1 MRIVIILPFFFFAKM
16 QFLKTFVIITL
27 CFSVDLLLLIF
38 LQPNIV
44 SRRSTD
50 SRQIWHKRVFL
61 PVLEKDDF
69 WKIQKPD
76 HDGQKHRKIGHF
88 FTPAVTF
95 SLRVTN
101 KKSYHLGCHSFQKMS
116 LWQSRTDR
124 FFQSLGPTERQ
135 KDRLWRQLSRKW
147 YEKLSKFLWWVISH

>member
-1 MRIVIILPFFFFAKM
+1 M

-69 WKIQKPD
+69 
-76 HDGQKHRKIGHF
+76 
-88 FTPAVTF
+88 
-95 SLRVTN
+95 
-101 KKSYHLGCHSFQKMS
+101 
-116 LWQSRTDR
+116 
-124 FFQSLGPTERQ
+124 
-135 KDRLWRQLSRKW
+135 
-147 YEKLSKFLWWVISH
+147 